1 MTKEDCPPAITSD
14 ESGRLYNR
22 RVREHLR
29 TTGDRTDVRASEAL
43 AALRAASHY
52 FRTSMDRWL
61 EHHQLSEGRMGV
73 LWRLRG
79 SGPMTLGDL
88 ASQLDVSPRNITGLI
103 DHLERDGLVER
114 VPDPADR
121 RAVRAHLTGPG
132 EAKLRA
138 VRSEMDRARSNV
150 LAGFTEDEIDLLRHL
165 CLKLVKNLHMEKEAK
180 S

>member
-1 MTKEDCPPAITSD
+1 MTKECSPPICAD

-29 TTGDRTDVRASEAL
+29 ATGENTDVKASEAL

-103 DHLERDGLVER
+103 DHLEKDGLVAR
-114 VPDPADR
+114 VPDPVDR
-121 RAVRAHLTGPG
+121 RAVRAHLTGTG
-132 EAKLRA
+132 EAKLRS

-165 CLKLVKNLHMEKEAK
+165 CLKLIQNLQMEKEAK